1 MERHDKWVGR
11 LLILKKL
18 GGPRNMT
25 SYDVAMF
32 VIAILSLIVNA
43 VALFQNMKK

>member
-1 MERHDKWVGR
+1 
-11 LLILKKL
+11 
-18 GGPRNMT
+18 MT